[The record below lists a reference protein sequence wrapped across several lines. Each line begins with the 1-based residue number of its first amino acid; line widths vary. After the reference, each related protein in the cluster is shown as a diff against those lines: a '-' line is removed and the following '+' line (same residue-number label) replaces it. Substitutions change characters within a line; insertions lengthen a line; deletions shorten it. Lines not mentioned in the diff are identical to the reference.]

1 MPVLQGDQ
9 PAGDIIGGLLGAAG
23 AFIGGQQRAKQQ
35 KAEQARQAAQ
45 DAQAVSEALYRHA
58 EDQKRDAREDTTAAQ
73 QTTVFNQGQGDR
85 AHDEAIATAA
95 GQFVGKEKL
104 PKNWAKMTP
113 QQQVDYLRN
122 RQQIEHSQQGT
133 IGAGPYEQT
142 TKDIAARQ
150 TSLDKGSALQ
160 ERISEAQKN
169 RDAAMQRAMIA
180 PGAAESRQAA
190 SEAASWERTLA
201 VIGGED
207 ARQQAT
213 FAQQMQMLQLR
224 FGHEDA
230 AAAKKPKPATPV
242 NHQFAAE
249 ENGLNSNADFKGLP
263 AASQSIIRGSVSAHG
278 MQATLNTLRK
288 IAGGAQSPMMT
299 KDAATEALSTLT
311 GQ

>member
-1 MPVLQGDQ
+1 VPVLQNDNS
-9 PAGDIIGGLLGAAG
+9 AGDIIGGIAGTVG
-23 AFIGGQQRAKQQ
+23 AFLHGQNQAKQQ

-58 EDQKRDAREDTTAAQ
+58 EDAKRDTIAETTAGQ
-73 QTTVFNQGQGDR
+73 NTKIFNEGEDDR
-85 AHDEAIATAA
+85 ARAAATATA
-95 GQFVGKEKL
+95 SAQFAAKEKL
-104 PKNWAKMTP
+104 PKNWAQMTP
-113 QQQVDYLRN
+113 QQQADYLRN
-122 RQQIEHSQQGT
+122 RQQIERANQGT
-133 IGAGPYEQT
+133 IGDTLYKQT
-142 TKDIAARQ
+142 TQDIKDRQ
-150 TSLDKGSALQ
+150 GSIDKNSALQ

-201 VIGGED
+201 VIGAED
-207 ARQQAT
+207 GRQQAA
-213 FAQQMQMLQLR
+213 FAQQMEMLRAR
-224 FGHEDA
+224 FQHEDA
-230 AAAKKPKPATPV
+230 TAAKKPKPAVPV

-263 AASQSIIRGSVSAHG
+263 AASQSIIRGAVSAHG

-288 IAGGAQSPMMT
+288 IAGGAQSSMMT
-299 KDAATEALSTLT
+299 KDAATEALGTLT